1 MATEAHRARTL
12 IDGANTKHTKRPNVL
27 DHLRAARAALA
38 HRAAPPLD
46 AGASAPPAGIE
57 VRDPTV
63 HDPHRAFILGVVQ
76 PGLAGLMDGSISS
89 LAPLFAA
96 AFATRS
102 TSTAFLVG
110 VATAIGAGISMAL
123 SEGLSDDGK
132 VSGRGSS
139 WVRGPV
145 CGLMTFLG
153 AAGHTLPFLIP
164 TFLTAVLLATGVVCA
179 ELLLI
184 AWIRK
189 RYMDTPLVAAIFQV
203 VVGGVIVFL
212 AGILIGSV

>member
-1 MATEAHRARTL
+1 MATEPHSALTL
-12 IDGANTKHTKRPNVL
+12 IDGATTKRTKRTNVL
-27 DHLRAARAALA
+27 DQLRVAGSALA
-38 HRAAPPLD
+38 QLQARPPDTEAQAQRVAPD
-46 AGASAPPAGIE
+46 G
-57 VRDPTV
+57 RDSYT

-96 AFATRS
+96 AFATRNS
-102 TSTAFLVG
+102 WTAFLVG
-110 VATAIGAGISMAL
+110 IATAIGAGISMAF

-164 TFLTAVLLATGVVCA
+164 VFLTAVLLAAGVVVV

-189 RYMDTPLVAAIFQV
+189 RFMDTPLLAAIFQV

-212 AGILIGSV
+212 AGILIGSA

>member
-1 MATEAHRARTL
+1 MSTEQNYTLARAGNGNPRRL
-12 IDGANTKHTKRPNVL
+12 DVL
-27 DHLRAARAALA
+27 DQLRSAGAALA
-38 HRAAPPLD
+38 HRTVPPPD
-46 AGASAPPAGIE
+46 AGESAQRVATEAHDTSAP
-57 VRDPTV
+57 DSQ
-63 HDPHRAFILGVVQ
+63 RAFVLGVVQ

-96 AFATRS
+96 AFATRNS
-102 TSTAFLVG
+102 WTAFLVG
-110 VATAIGAGISMAL
+110 VATAIGAGVSMAF

-164 TFLTAVLLATGVVCA
+164 TFMTAVLLAAGVVVV
-179 ELLLI
+179 ELLII

-189 RYMDTPLVAAIFQV
+189 RYMDTPLLAAIFQV

>member
-1 MATEAHRARTL
+1 MATEPNSALTVLESA
-12 IDGANTKHTKRPNVL
+12 ATKRRNAL
-27 DHLRAARAALA
+27 DQLRAAGAALA
-38 HRAAPPLD
+38 RHQLSIPD
-46 AGASAPPAGIE
+46 AGASLQHNGTEA
-57 VRDPTV
+57 RDPAAP
-63 HDPHRAFILGVVQ
+63 DPHRAFVLGVVQ

-96 AFATRS
+96 AFATRNS
-102 TSTAFLVG
+102 WTAFLVG
-110 VATAIGAGISMAL
+110 IATAIGAGVSMAF

-132 VSGRGSS
+132 VSGRGSP

-164 TFLTAVLLATGVVCA
+164 TFLTAVLLATGVVVV
-179 ELLLI
+179 ELLII
-184 AWIRK
+184 AGIRK

>member
-1 MATEAHRARTL
+1 MSTEPTSALTL
-12 IDGANTKHTKRPNVL
+12 LDGANTKRTNIL
-27 DHLRAARAALA
+27 DQVRTAGAALA
-38 HRAAPPLD
+38 RGQTPTSS
-46 AGASAPPAGIE
+46 AGASAQQGATE
-57 VRDPTV
+57 ARDPATPTSD
-63 HDPHRAFILGVVQ
+63 DPQRAFILGVVQ

-96 AFATRS
+96 AFATRNS
-102 TSTAFLVG
+102 WTAFLVG
-110 VATAIGAGISMAL
+110 LATAIGAGVSMAF

-145 CGLMTFLG
+145 CGVMTFLG
-153 AAGHTLPFLIP
+153 AAGHTLPFLLP
-164 TFLTAVLLATGVVCA
+164 VFVTAVLLAGGVVLV

-189 RYMDTPLVAAIFQV
+189 RYMDTPLLAAIFQV

-212 AGILIGSV
+212 AGILIGSA

>member
-1 MATEAHRARTL
+1 MATEPHSALTLLEGAPQKRT
-12 IDGANTKHTKRPNVL
+12 NVL
-27 DHLRAARAALA
+27 GQLRAAGAALA
-38 HRAAPPLD
+38 HRAAHPTD
-46 AGASAPPAGIE
+46 AGVGAQRVAMDARDTCAP
-57 VRDPTV
+57 DPQL
-63 HDPHRAFILGVVQ
+63 AFILGVVQ

-96 AFATRS
+96 AFATRNS
-102 TSTAFLVG
+102 WTAFLVG
-110 VATAIGAGISMAL
+110 VATAIGAGVSMAF

-164 TFLTAVLLATGVVCA
+164 TFLTAVLLAAGVVVV

-189 RYMDTPLVAAIFQV
+189 RFMDTPLLAAIFQV

-212 AGILIGSV
+212 AGILIGNS